1 MAIRAL
7 VGFGTRPEAIKMA
20 PMVKALQGDPLFD
33 VDVVTTGQHTSILR
47 QVLDVF
53 SIEPTLELELV
64 RSTNSLGELTSK
76 LMELATSA
84 IEKISPDVVIVQ
96 GDTTTTFVL
105 ALAAFYAKIKVV
117 HLEAGLRTSNP
128 YSPFPEEIN
137 RRLTSQLADLHLAP
151 TSIAAQNLL
160 NEAIPKEQI
169 VTTGNTVIDALLEV
183 IGGNYNME
191 TTEVPEILASNRRYI
206 LVTMHRRESWGEPMI
221 QVSTALGKIA
231 KKYPELDLV
240 LPLHPNE
247 LVQSAMRSGLDG
259 ASNVKIISPA
269 PYVDFCRLMNGATL
283 ILTDSGGIQEEAPS
297 IGKPVLVARDTTER
311 PEAIAAGVSKLVG
324 TDPADVVRE
333 ISRLLDDGDYYSSIA
348 RRSNPFGD
356 GKAAVRSTEA
366 IKWLFGRSDRPSDFI
381 YGED

>member
-33 VDVVTTGQHTSILR
+33 VNVVTTGQHTSILR

-128 YSPFPEEIN
+128 YAPFPEEIN
-137 RRLTSQLADLHLAP
+137 RRITSQLADLHLAP
-151 TSIAAQNLL
+151 TSIAARNLL
-160 NEAIPKEQI
+160 NEAIPKERI

-183 IGGNYNME
+183 IGGSYNLE
-191 TTEVPEILASNRRYI
+191 TTEVPDILASNRRYI
-206 LVTMHRRESWGEPMI
+206 LVTMHRRESWGEPMV
-221 QVSTALGKIA
+221 QVSTALGQIA
-231 KKYPELDLV
+231 KKYPEFDLV

-297 IGKPVLVARDTTER
+297 LGKPVLVARDTTER
-311 PEAIAAGVSKLVG
+311 PEAITAGVAKLVG
-324 TDPADVVRE
+324 TDPVDVVRE
-333 ISRLLDDGDYYSSIA
+333 ITRLLDDGDYYNSIA

-356 GKAAVRSTEA
+356 GKAAIRSAEA
-366 IKWLFGRSDRPSDFI
+366 VKWLFGQSDRPSDFI
-381 YGED
+381 YSQD

>member
-1 MAIRAL
+1 
-7 VGFGTRPEAIKMA
+7 MA

-33 VDVVTTGQHTSILR
+33 VNVVTTGQHTSILR

-137 RRLTSQLADLHLAP
+137 RRITSQLADLHLAP
-151 TSIAAQNLL
+151 TSIAARNLL
-160 NEAIPKEQI
+160 NEAIPKERI

-183 IGGNYNME
+183 IGGSYNLE
-191 TTEVPEILASNRRYI
+191 TTEVPDILASNRRYI
-206 LVTMHRRESWGEPMI
+206 LVTMHRRESWGEPMV
-221 QVSTALGKIA
+221 QVSTALGQIA
-231 KKYPELDLV
+231 KKYPEFDLV

-297 IGKPVLVARDTTER
+297 LGKPVLVARDTTER
-311 PEAIAAGVSKLVG
+311 PEAIAAGVAKLVG

-333 ISRLLDDGDYYSSIA
+333 ITRLLDDGEYYNSIA

-356 GKAAVRSTEA
+356 GKAAVRSAEA
-366 IKWLFGRSDRPSDFI
+366 IKWLFGQSDRPSDFV
-381 YGED
+381 YSQD

>member
-33 VDVVTTGQHTSILR
+33 VNVVTTGQHTSILR

-128 YSPFPEEIN
+128 YAPFPEEIN
-137 RRLTSQLADLHLAP
+137 RRITSQLADLHLAP
-151 TSIAAQNLL
+151 TSIAARNLL
-160 NEAIPKEQI
+160 NEAIPKERI

-183 IGGNYNME
+183 IGGGYNLE
-191 TTEVPEILASNRRYI
+191 TTEVPDILASNRRYI
-206 LVTMHRRESWGEPMI
+206 LVTMHRRESWGEPMV
-221 QVSTALGKIA
+221 QVSTALGQIA
-231 KKYPELDLV
+231 KKYPEFDLV

-297 IGKPVLVARDTTER
+297 LGKPVLVARDTTER
-311 PEAIAAGVSKLVG
+311 PEAIAAGVAKLVG

-333 ISRLLDDGDYYSSIA
+333 ITRLLDDGEYYNSIA

-356 GKAAVRSTEA
+356 GKAAVRSAEA
-366 IKWLFGRSDRPSDFI
+366 IKWLFGQSDRPSDFV
-381 YGED
+381 YSQD

>member
-33 VDVVTTGQHTSILR
+33 IDVVTTGQHTSILR

-105 ALAAFYAKIKVV
+105 ALAAFYAKTKVV

-137 RRLTSQLADLHLAP
+137 RRITSQLADLHLAP
-151 TSIAAQNLL
+151 TSIAARNLL
-160 NEAIPKEQI
+160 NEAIPKERI

-183 IGGNYNME
+183 IGGGYNLE
-191 TTEVPEILASNRRYI
+191 TTEVPDILASNRRYI
-206 LVTMHRRESWGEPMI
+206 LVTMHRRESWGEPMV

-231 KKYPELDLV
+231 KKYPEFDLV

-297 IGKPVLVARDTTER
+297 LGKPVLVARDTTER
-311 PEAIAAGVSKLVG
+311 PEAIAAGVAKLVG
-324 TDPADVVRE
+324 TDPVDVVRE
-333 ISRLLDDGDYYSSIA
+333 ITRLLDDGDYYNSIA

-356 GKAAVRSTEA
+356 GKAAIRSAEA
-366 IKWLFGRSDRPSDFI
+366 VKWLFGQSDRPSDFI
-381 YGED
+381 YSQD

>member
-33 VDVVTTGQHTSILR
+33 VNVVTTGQHTSILR

-128 YSPFPEEIN
+128 YAPFPEEIN
-137 RRLTSQLADLHLAP
+137 RRITSQLADLHLAP
-151 TSIAAQNLL
+151 TSIAARNLL
-160 NEAIPKEQI
+160 NEAIPKERI

-183 IGGNYNME
+183 IGGSYNLE
-191 TTEVPEILASNRRYI
+191 TTEVPDILASNRRYI
-206 LVTMHRRESWGEPMI
+206 LVTMHRRESWGEPMV
-221 QVSTALGKIA
+221 QVSTALGQIA
-231 KKYPELDLV
+231 KKYPEFDLV

-297 IGKPVLVARDTTER
+297 LGKPVLVARDTTER
-311 PEAIAAGVSKLVG
+311 PEAIAAGVAKLVG

-333 ISRLLDDGDYYSSIA
+333 ITRLLDDGEYYNSIA

-356 GKAAVRSTEA
+356 GKAAVRSAEA
-366 IKWLFGRSDRPSDFI
+366 IKWLFGQSDRPSDFV
-381 YGED
+381 YSQD